1 MKHLLLTTI
10 AAVLLVEC
18 GESQQSVPSPE
29 TKPVEPVAEAAK
41 PEPTTA
47 KAPDIDIHEAV
58 ETGNIEAVK
67 QAIAGGADVNA
78 KDGDGGTPLH
88 MAAANGHKEIAELLI
103 VKGADVNAKA
113 VVGSTPLDFANDCD
127 TEGETA
133 DLLRKHG
140 GSHGY
145 LGHEFVMSILEN
157 RKPQVD
163 IGQALN
169 MTVAGVVA
177 HQSAIKD
184 GELMK
189 IPQYA
194 L

>member
-1 MKHLLLTTI
+1 MKPQLI
-10 AAVLLVEC
+10 AIVAAVLLVGC
-18 GESQQSVPSPE
+18 GNTKTPSADFYEAAESDNLEALKRHINDGVDINAAKGRDAE
-29 TKPVEPVAEAAK
+29 TALHRTATTGKFEAAK
-41 PEPTTA
+41 
-47 KAPDIDIHEAV
+47 
-58 ETGNIEAVK
+58 
-67 QAIAGGADVNA
+67 
-78 KDGDGGTPLH
+78 
-88 MAAANGHKEIAELLI
+88 LLI
-103 VKGADVNAKA
+103 EKGADVNIGRTKD
-113 VVGSTPLDFANDCD
+113 GDTPLDLALSRIRHPDIP
-127 TEGETA
+127 G
-133 DLLRKHG
+133 LLRKHG

-145 LGHEFVMSILEN
+145 LGHEFAMSILEN

-184 GELMK
+184 GGLMK